1 MIGLLASM
9 VGGRGGSMLGR
20 MIGGRTG
27 AMIGGLAGSLIGGRK
42 LSRLGRS
49 MMNKKNGRGGG
60 GTTSNSFAAEAGEAD
75 VISDADAATLIR
87 AMCNAAKADGQVD
100 SDEAGKIAGELGD
113 EVSAD
118 ERSFLEAEI
127 ASPMRSAR
135 DMAGSIP
142 AGLRDEAYAVSL
154 MTVEV
159 DTVGEAEYLREFA
172 EALGLSSDEITEIHA
187 ELGV

>member
-100 SDEAGKIAGELGD
+100 EKEAHNISGELGD
-113 EVSAD
+113 EVSSD
-118 ERSFLEAEI
+118 ERAFLEAELT
-127 ASPMRSAR
+127 SPMQSAA
-135 DMAGSIP
+135 DMAAAIP
-142 AGLRDEAYAVSL
+142 ADLRDEAYAVSL

-159 DTVGEAEYLREFA
+159 DSVEEAQYLQDFA
-172 EALGLSSDEITEIHA
+172 AALGLSSDDVSEIHA